1 MPDTGEPVGADGEPV
16 LIALEF
22 RRSDIGRL
30 RQRVTA
36 CAAEA
41 GLRGQ
46 RLQAFV
52 MAVNEIITNAVLHGG
67 GLGRLRLWRGDRQ
80 LVCEVSDRG
89 PGIPA
94 GRAAAV
100 RPPPEATG
108 GRGLWLTRRLCD
120 AFSLETGRHGTT
132 VRVAAA
138 LDRA

>member
-1 MPDTGEPVGADGEPV
+1 MPDSGEPGDDDGTPV

-22 RRSDIGRL
+22 RRPDIGRL

-36 CAAEA
+36 CATEA

-67 GLGRLRLWRGDRQ
+67 GLGRLRLWRGDRH

-89 PGIPA
+89 PGIP
-94 GRAAAV
+94 GGSTSNV
-100 RPPPEATG
+100 RPPPEATS

-120 AFSLETGRHGTT
+120 RFSLETGRHGTT
-132 VRVAAA
+132 VRVAAT
-138 LDRA
+138 LDPA

>member
-1 MPDTGEPVGADGEPV
+1 MPDSGEPGGEDGTPV

-22 RRSDIGRL
+22 RRPDIGRL
-30 RQRVTA
+30 RQRVAA
-36 CAAEA
+36 CAGEA

-67 GLGRLRLWRGDRQ
+67 GRGRLRLWRGDRQ

-89 PGIPA
+89 PGIPGERTAA
-94 GRAAAV
+94 G
-100 RPPPEATG
+100 RPPPEATS

-120 AFSLETGRHGTT
+120 AFTVETGRNGTT
-132 VRVAAA
+132 VRVAAV
-138 LDRA
+138 LEG

>member
-1 MPDTGEPVGADGEPV
+1 MPDSGEPGGEDGTPV

-22 RRSDIGRL
+22 RRPDIGRL
-30 RQRVTA
+30 RQRVA
-36 CAAEA
+36 GCAREA

-67 GLGRLRLWRGDRQ
+67 GRGRLRLWCRDRE

-89 PGIPA
+89 PGIPGEHTTA
-94 GRAAAV
+94 E
-100 RPPPEATG
+100 RPPPEATS

-120 AFSLETGRHGTT
+120 AFSVETGRHGTT
-132 VRVAAA
+132 VRVAAV
-138 LDRA
+138 LDA